1 MASQH
6 HHREALLKS
15 HHGALAHQQ
24 MADASWRI
32 RTRGRA
38 GEARA
43 SGLDAGTFTHRRR
56 KSGTEGGRLKIN
68 SDEFIQ
74 KRPETKRPGGRGS
87 DWPSRRCVKL
97 RKLQLSAEEVK
108 TFNTYFKIP
117 NYVIFFIVFVDPVY
131 FLFLILYGNFKGS
144 SVRKAVYF
152 NK

>member
-6 HHREALLKS
+6 RHREALLKS

-43 SGLDAGTFTHRRR
+43 SGLDARTFTHRRR
-56 KSGTEGGRLKIN
+56 ESGTEGGHLKIN

-74 KRPETKRPGGRGS
+74 KVINTTAGNEEDPLEEARIA
-87 DWPSRRCVKL
+87 RRWCVKR

-108 TFNTYFKIP
+108 TFNT
-117 NYVIFFIVFVDPVY
+117 FFSKYP
-131 FLFLILYGNFKGS
+131 
-144 SVRKAVYF
+144 SV
-152 NK
+152 